1 MQKYFAR
8 PLINRLSQCVS
19 KGINTPVSLVMF
31 LRVLPLSL
39 LVVALFLLVP
49 TSSLITDTLPRSL
62 PRFDF
67 IIAGGG
73 NAGLVLANRLTENP
87 RWNVLVIEAGPT
99 HETIPNILVPGISAV
114 APNTSWDWNYTSTP
128 QPSLG
133 NTSIYIPR
141 GHVLGGSNTI
151 NGMFYVRGSSSD
163 YDRWAKV
170 TGDDGWSW
178 KKILPYVFK
187 TEKWTKLSD
196 SHGSRGKYDPRWHSE
211 TGITSVSLSAAP
223 QAIDA
228 KVVEAS
234 RELGGEFAYNRD
246 MNDGNMLGVGW
257 TQLTVGNGERS
268 GAAMTYLAPKYAN
281 RPNLVVLVGHRV
293 TKVSATRR
301 PSGRVPLFTTVHFVS
316 AHDTSKELR
325 VTAFKEVIV
334 SAGVFNSPQILQL
347 SGIGDVS
354 LLQALGIEPVVNL
367 PSVGQNLTDHQ
378 PLMFLNWGLGIEGTV
393 TPDAELQRKW
403 LDQWRTN
410 RTGPLTSSGS
420 NHIISLRIPDNSSI
434 WSGYDDPS
442 SGKNTP
448 HFELAISAN
457 GNPYLPPSIAVVVI
471 AIQTTSRGS
480 VKLRSADPFD
490 PPLID
495 SAVYASNF
503 DFLTMKEGIKAA
515 QRFFSAPTW
524 SEWNLTVSPPLPPL
538 SDEEAWNAQVDSIL
552 RLTTANAG
560 HNGGT
565 CAMSPRGAKW
575 GVVDP
580 DLKVKKV
587 EGLRVVDSSVT
598 VSLVK
603 FVVLACDDLEA
614 ESV

>member
-1 MQKYFAR
+1 
-8 PLINRLSQCVS
+8 
-19 KGINTPVSLVMF
+19 MF

-39 LVVALFLLVP
+39 LVVALFL
-49 TSSLITDTLPRSL
+49 
-62 PRFDF
+62 
-67 IIAGGG
+67 
-73 NAGLVLANRLTENP
+73 
-87 RWNVLVIEAGPT
+87 

-281 RPNLVVLVGHRV
+281 RPNLVVLSILFPPTILR
-293 TKVSATRR
+293 KVCPPPAVLRNILLAI
-301 PSGRVPLFTTVHFVS
+301 P
-316 AHDTSKELR
+316 ELR

-367 PSVGQNLTDHQ
+367 PSVGQNLTDQ

-598 VSLVK
+598 P
-603 FVVLACDDLEA
+603 FVTAGSTQAGIYAIAERAADLIKELWM
-614 ESV
+614 